1 MTKEER
7 LQFADLLDDYVCE
20 LEEKEKDICE
30 CKTKEEYAAQLMIK
44 RHIKVINEI
53 KVKNIIIGK
62 QYEESENYKRFVK
75 IVKEKNIKVKTV
87 EAGQKIN
94 IERDLYFNVLWPNRQ

>member
-20 LEEKEKDICE
+20 LEEKEKDIYE

-53 KVKNIIIGK
+53 KVCI
-62 QYEESENYKRFVK
+62 YY
-75 IVKEKNIKVKTV
+75 
-87 EAGQKIN
+87 
-94 IERDLYFNVLWPNRQ
+94 DL

>member
-20 LEEKEKDICE
+20 LEEKDNCN

-53 KVKNIIIGK
+53 KICI
-62 QYEESENYKRFVK
+62 YY
-75 IVKEKNIKVKTV
+75 
-87 EAGQKIN
+87 
-94 IERDLYFNVLWPNRQ
+94 DL

>member
-30 CKTKEEYAAQLMIK
+30 CKTKEKYAAQLMIK

-53 KVKNIIIGK
+53 KVCI
-62 QYEESENYKRFVK
+62 YY
-75 IVKEKNIKVKTV
+75 
-87 EAGQKIN
+87 
-94 IERDLYFNVLWPNRQ
+94 DL

>member
-20 LEEKEKDICE
+20 LKEKEKDNCE

-44 RHIKVINEI
+44 RQIKVINEI
-53 KVKNIIIGK
+53 RICIY
-62 QYEESENYKRFVK
+62 YE
-75 IVKEKNIKVKTV
+75 
-87 EAGQKIN
+87 
-94 IERDLYFNVLWPNRQ
+94 L